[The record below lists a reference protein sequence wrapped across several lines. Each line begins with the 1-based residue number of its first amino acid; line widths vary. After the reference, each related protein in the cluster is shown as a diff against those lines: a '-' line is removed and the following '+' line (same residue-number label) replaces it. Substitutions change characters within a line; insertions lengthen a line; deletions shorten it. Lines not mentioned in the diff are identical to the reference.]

1 MSGFRFAGTVSG
13 NAPAYRLMKING
25 SNDSVTITSGQ
36 MVCGSTAGTIAP
48 ASSAAGP
55 TNLWGIATDTQVES
69 SGSYVHVISEP
80 DALYYVSDASARY
93 PGDTLSIC
101 DGGLTVVTAVGST
114 LGSLEVVAISDSL
127 NETLVRIVVGCHV
140 LNHSNAIAGGSTIA

>member
-1 MSGFRFAGTVSG
+1 MSGFRFAGTESG
-13 NAPAYRLMKING
+13 ADPAIRLMQLKDG
-25 SNDSVTITSGQ
+25 ESVTINQ

-55 TNLWGIATDTQVES
+55 TNLWGVAVDTQAES
-69 SGSYVHVISEP
+69 SGSYVYVIADQ

-101 DGGLTVVTAVGST
+101 DGGLTVTTAVGST
-114 LGSLEVVAISDSL
+114 LGSLEVVAISDSTH
-127 NETLVRIVVGCHV
+127 ETLVKIADGCHV
-140 LNHSNAIAGGSTIA
+140 LSHTNATAGGSTIA